1 VLDNVQ
7 SESLRKL
14 MAKEGQLISIS
25 LGTGMI
31 TLIYPF
37 VFHVFLFHIFLTE
50 YNHWKLLHRI

>member
-7 SESLRKL
+7 SECLRKL

-37 VFHVFLFHIFLTE
+37 VFHVFLFHIFITE